1 MAAGEPD
8 PSPPDGGPW
17 EKEKVRKGR
26 RGQGDNAGRPCNLRP
41 GTARG
46 PGREVQRKRDPE
58 GEKRLKQ
65 NRKIKAG
72 DKREAER
79 EKEKRRGKRG
89 KGERGTKSEKT
100 R

>member
-46 PGREVQRKRDPE
+46 PGREVQRKR